1 MKIYGGILLIIL
13 SFSGVLAQEGY
24 TGRGDNKFQVGW
36 GIQKNGNGVRAS
48 YDYGLGENISV
59 GVLATYV
66 TGVDENFGAQLAD
79 RFDAKARFNANLGS
93 LFDVDRAF
101 DVYPGLS
108 VGLKNFGGH
117 IGARWF
123 FSRGFGI
130 YAEVDVPLAKY
141 QTVPA
146 EPADNLNNQ
155 VVGTIGASFHF

>member
-1 MKIYGGILLIIL
+1 MKKYGGILIL
-13 SFSGVLAQEGY
+13 LFSVSTLLAQEGY

-36 GIQKNGNGVRAS
+36 SIQERGNGIRAS
-48 YDYGLGENISV
+48 YDYGLGENISI

-66 TGVDENFGAQLAD
+66 TGVDENFGAQVAD

-117 IGARWF
+117 LGARWF

-141 QTVPA
+141 QNPLQ
-146 EPADNLNNQ
+146 EPADVLNNQ
-155 VVGTIGASFHF
+155 FVGTVGASFHF